1 MFDWVKG
8 DVDLKTRLLPFE
20 AFLGLVI
27 AFNTKTV
34 GQKIDRFFKLIDD
47 DGNGLLSYDEI
58 LNLCKRNLC
67 TFKELDD
74 DDDDDQFYNDL
85 ADCFAKS
92 IFLSV
97 GAAEDEELCAE
108 QLRYAMTADKEKAA
122 ILEMF
127 CGESLIDLD
136 K

>member
-27 AFNTKTV
+27 AFNTKNV
-34 GQKIDRFFKLIDD
+34 GEKIDRFFKLIDS
-47 DGNGLLSYDEI
+47 DGNGYLSYEEI
-58 LNLCKRNLC
+58 LDLCKRNLC

-74 DDDDDQFYNDL
+74 DDEDDYFYNEL

-92 IFLSV
+92 IFMSV
-97 GAAEDEELCAE
+97 GANEDEELCAE
-108 QLRYAMTADKEKAA
+108 QLYAAMTEDKEKAA